1 MVRREFDMDQSRRFG
16 PKLAALQA
24 NPKTYLSDPCHAE
37 YAAFRASFTAA
48 EKTAEIAELLE
59 VVPAINDI
67 HQELVPEKV
76 PYIDFW
82 SRYFFQAGP
91 IAEEEARKKKL
102 LTSAELF
109 DDDENFMWDED
120 ESPNSPNPIAEKGI
134 DAAAP
139 NHTVA
144 GEQVP
149 AKEETEEKTEND
161 GVREKAIDAEEVAL
175 VPKPA
180 GTETASAQQKEAIHS
195 EIRTSP
201 AADAAAPAPEAATVK
216 KNNDQEA
223 GEARESAQA
232 KAQEHESSNKSA
244 HAQPAQANQ
253 QADAAAAAAAS
264 AAAEGGEALLG
275 SSGSSGEGSG
285 SSVVVV
291 SSGSSA
297 TGSAAS
303 LVLSAAA
310 KTVSSVAAAQNDD
323 WAEWE

>member
-1 MVRREFDMDQSRRFG
+1 MDQSRRFG

-24 NPKTYLSDPCHAE
+24 DPKTYLSDPCHAE

-59 VVPAINDI
+59 VVPAMNDI

-76 PYIDFW
+76 PYVDFW

-139 NHTVA
+139 NHKVA

-149 AKEETEEKTEND
+149 AKEEAEEQTEND

-180 GTETASAQQKEAIHS
+180 GTETANAQQKEAIHS

-201 AADAAAPAPEAATVK
+201 AADAAAPQAATGT

-223 GEARESAQA
+223 EEARESAQP
-232 KAQEHESSNKSA
+232 KAQEPESSNTSA

-253 QADAAAAAAAS
+253 QQADAAAAAAAAAV
-264 AAAEGGEALLG
+264 AAAAAAPQGAVEKDLG

-291 SSGSSA
+291 SSGSSV
-297 TGSAAS
+297 TGSGAS